1 MPPVECSLADDFTDI
16 VVLQRI
22 SDGDPPVIINS
33 FEESSVTEFLFQEY
47 NPVTG
52 NGLDG
57 RVSVVDAVSGV
68 ITNVTEAHDK
78 ITQ

>member
-1 MPPVECSLADDFTDI
+1 M
-16 VVLQRI
+16 VLQRI
-22 SDGDPPVIINS
+22 SDGDEPVIINS

-57 RVSVVDAVSGV
+57 RVSVIDAVSGV
-68 ITNVTEAHDK
+68 ITNATDVHVK
-78 ITQ
+78 ITEQLQNKAA